1 MIKKLYQLLDKR
13 ILLLLMIMLI
23 ASPALCGQ
31 NTYTICLIYS
41 HYLTVYMNN
50 IFLLMT
56 YQFAY
61 RLNVFFQ
68 PMVIRLGEKA
78 VYIWTYVALF
88 LLGALY
94 TLIIYISYA
103 FFFGAIPSE
112 SFQITVVFM
121 IYNFIIMGLETTI
134 IYLQIGQK
142 KNFIYLALPIF
153 VNFLFH
159 ILFINLS

>member
-23 ASPALCGQ
+23 ASPTLCGQ

>member
-1 MIKKLYQLLDKR
+1 
-13 ILLLLMIMLI
+13 
-23 ASPALCGQ
+23 
-31 NTYTICLIYS
+31 
-41 HYLTVYMNN
+41 
-50 IFLLMT
+50 MT

-121 IYNFIIMGLETTI
+121 IYNFIIMGIETTI

>member
-23 ASPALCGQ
+23 ASPTLCGQ

-103 FFFGAIPSE
+103 FFFEAIPSE

-121 IYNFIIMGLETTI
+121 IYNFIIMGIETTI

>member
-23 ASPALCGQ
+23 ASPTLCGQ

-121 IYNFIIMGLETTI
+121 IYNFIIMGIETTI